1 MHPKF
6 VVGALRKSAGVY
18 FVRREL
24 LIQADSEHRCWVF
37 YAFGGGVSG
46 AAMRLR
52 EVWNSIRVARVGAE
66 SSGPAEAERAAA
78 KVSPHE
84 VMAWQQTTVDE
95 SHDVP

>member
-6 VVGALRKSAGVY
+6 YCGRAAQIGRRL

-24 LIQADSEHRCWVF
+24 FTQADSEHRCEVL

-46 AAMRLR
+46 AAARLR
-52 EVWNSIRVARVGAE
+52 RVWNSIRVTRVAPENSASAKARR
-66 SSGPAEAERAAA
+66 PAA

-95 SHDVP
+95 SHDLP